1 MNRRT
6 MPVTTALA
14 AAAALLLTGCSS
26 DSGPDDKIEGAGQE
40 ESSSPPSPKASPTA
54 SAKVSDFDLPDDI
67 KVEIESDETGNK
79 AKDQILKEQAEGLM
93 ARQRLYV
100 DLDPNSPYLTR
111 YYADEAREFYVA
123 EIKKSKSAGR
133 TITGTYRYYDR
144 KVEQNTDDRAI
155 VTYCE
160 DRSKAFA
167 KDIKSGKTL
176 KVEPSPEDFIRN
188 TATLRKT
195 EHNTWLV
202 QSFRGETSAKECQ

>member
-1 MNRRT
+1 MKHRT
-6 MPVTTALA
+6 MSVATAL
-14 AAAALLLTGCSS
+14 AAAALLLTSCSS
-26 DSGPDDKIEGAGQE
+26 DSDPEDKIKGAEQE
-40 ESSSPPSPKASPTA
+40 VSSDSPSPTA
-54 SAKVSDFDLPDDI
+54 SPSASAEVADFGLPDDI
-67 KVEIESDETGNK
+67 KVEIESNTTGNK
-79 AKDQILKEQAEGLM
+79 AKDQILKEQAEAIM

-100 DLDPNSPYLTR
+100 DLDPNSRYLTR
-111 YYADEAREFYVA
+111 YYAGEARDFYVA
-123 EIKKSKSAGR
+123 DIKKSKSEGR

-167 KDIKSGKTL
+167 KDIKSGKIQKT
-176 KVEPSPEDFIRN
+176 EPSPEDFIRN

-202 QSFRGETSAKECQ
+202 QSFRGKTSAKECQ